1 MTRIYIP
8 SHGAQDWRWLLAK
21 PGLHWRQG
29 ASAKALADSWE
40 AGDPWPAEIRFAL
53 AASGF
58 GELELLFAAP
68 EHETP
73 LPGGSRASQTDLLA
87 LARRPAG
94 HQIVFAVE
102 GKVSEPFGDHP
113 VGQWRGQSDS
123 QGRKDRLAFLLDR
136 LGLADDPSVAVLRYQ
151 LLHRTV
157 AALLEAERFGA
168 PEAVM
173 LVHSFSATAEW
184 RDDYASFAR
193 ALGADP
199 DEQPIVRAHV
209 PGDVNLHLGWVT
221 GPVTPEASEQRLG
234 ARFDRAVQLAR
245 ELHAGQLRKGT
256 QVPYLAHLLG
266 VTSLVLEDG
275 GTDDEAIAAL
285 LHDAV
290 EDQGGARTLRL
301 IEQLFGREVAHIVA
315 ACSDTDV
322 VPKPPWRERK
332 EAYIAHLATA
342 HPSVLRVSLADK
354 LHNARAIQYDLQS
367 GVDVWRR
374 FNAGREE
381 VLWYYGALADAFL
394 QRGAG
399 PMAFALQRTVAAIG
413 GEAPEHTSPMA
424 GREAAVGLPRVTVSA
439 ELAVDAS
446 AAAAPPMLTIPEPEN
461 AVADQLARVVRALV
475 AGESD
480 RAAAELSSLAGVT
493 ARTHPIESMPTLPR
507 EGRPKSTHGQ
517 TRNPS
522 IGVIARVYVRD
533 GFTCGWCGRRTI
545 PTQVLRLV
553 SHAFPEQFP
562 YHNAWKM
569 DIAPRAYWDI
579 STSLDHVHAV
589 SMGGDY
595 QAPTNLVTA
604 CARCQYQKSNL
615 PVEALGWTL
624 RSDSDRWSGLVDE
637 YAALWEQVGKPDT
650 AEHSKWVR
658 AFAAALNAEPLPVPE
673 C

>member
-21 PGLHWRQG
+21 PRLHWRHG

-40 AGDPWPAEIRFAL
+40 AGDPWPAEIRSAL

-73 LPGGSRASQTDLLA
+73 LPGGSRASQTDLLV

-94 HQIVFAVE
+94 DQIVFAVE
-102 GKVSEPFGDHP
+102 GKVNEPFGDHA
-113 VGQWRGQSDS
+113 VDQWRVQSDS

-136 LGLADDPSVAVLRYQ
+136 LGLADDASVASLRYQ

-184 RDDYASFAR
+184 RDDYVSFAR

-199 DEQPIVRAHV
+199 DEQPIVPAQV
-209 PGDVNLHLGWVT
+209 PGDVTLHLGWVT
-221 GPVTPEASEQRLG
+221 GPVEPDVPGQRLG
-234 ARFDRAVQLAR
+234 ARFDRAVRLAR
-245 ELHAGQLRKGT
+245 ELHAAQQRKGT
-256 QVPYLAHLLG
+256 QIPYLAHLLG
-266 VTSLVLEDG
+266 VASLVLEDG
-275 GTDDEAIAAL
+275 GSEDEAIAGL

-290 EDQGGARTLRL
+290 EDQGGARTLRE

-367 GVDVWRR
+367 GADVWRR
-374 FNAGREE
+374 FNAGRDE

-399 PMAFALQRTVAAIG
+399 PMAVELQRTAAAIAANAPDRSAPG
-413 GEAPEHTSPMA
+413 G
-424 GREAAVGLPRVTVSA
+424 GRETVVSSPKVAVTVEPVPEEPA
-439 ELAVDAS
+439 EGVP
-446 AAAAPPMLTIPEPEN
+446 AALVIPEPDN

-475 AGESD
+475 AREPD
-480 RAAAELSSLAGVT
+480 QALAEISSLAGVT
-493 ARTHPIESMPTLPR
+493 ARTHPIERMPTLPR
-507 EGRPKSTHGQ
+507 GQWPKSTHGQ
-517 TRNPS
+517 TRNPA

-533 GFTCGWCGRRTI
+533 GFTCGWCGRQTI
-545 PTQVLRLV
+545 PTQVLRLL

-579 STSLDHVHAV
+579 STSLDHVRAV

-624 RSDSDRWSGLVDE
+624 RSDGDRWSGLVDQ
-637 YAALWEQVGKPDT
+637 YAALWEQLGKPDT